1 MSFKTKK
8 QTTDSFSTGP
18 KSKEAINTIHEVWF
32 RGSAKKNLSFLLFP
46 LRVRNKICIS
56 VIDEAMMSQTVFTL
70 IFGFTELTAR

>member
-32 RGSAKKNLSFLLFP
+32 RGSAKKKSKLFALS
-46 LRVRNKICIS
+46 ITS
-56 VIDEAMMSQTVFTL
+56 
-70 IFGFTELTAR
+70 